1 MVNAYGKALRRLW
14 KGRCSVYIRKTK
26 INEANGCNEPYEELL
41 FSDEP
46 CRLSFSSLAS
56 TPETDEAARIQQTTK
71 LFIAAGLDIPAGSK
85 IVVTQAGETPTYSK
99 SGEPAFYSTHQEIML
114 APFKRWA

>member
-85 IVVTQAGETPTYSK
+85 IIVTQAGETQTYSR

-114 APFKRWA
+114 ASFKRWA